1 MPERVQVQ
9 SSNLDWIEYDSG
21 TEQLT
26 IGFKNASV
34 YRYDHVPA
42 GVYDGLLRTASQGG
56 YFSSHIKTAYHFVK
70 VR

>member
-1 MPERVQVQ
+1 MSERVRVQ
-9 SSNLDWIEYDSG
+9 SSNLDWVEYDSE

-26 IGFKNASV
+26 IGFKDASV

-42 GVYDGLLRTASQGG
+42 AIYDGLLRAASHGG
-56 YFSSHIKTAYHFVK
+56 YFSSHIKTVYHFAK